1 LDLLLV
7 KALLALCQ
15 LSEVLQEEEEEEEEE
30 EVQLLFPA
38 LSHSLLLQV
47 GFVEKH
53 FPFFLLSPL
62 QDFFANA

>member
-15 LSEVLQEEEEEEEEE
+15 LSEVLQEEEEEEEE

-53 FPFFLLSPL
+53 FPFFLLTPL

>member
-1 LDLLLV
+1 M

-15 LSEVLQEEEEEEEEE
+15 LSEVLQEEEEEEEE

-53 FPFFLLSPL
+53 FPFFLLTPL